1 MKGSTPPDRL
11 TPDHAMR
18 EGAMREGPPGDGTA
32 RAGSS
37 PEPDDDAG
45 PAASAQADAEA
56 CDSLRR
62 HRALATGLLV
72 GMAALTVGAHLLPP
86 GFWVDL
92 LRAAAAAG
100 LVGGLADWF
109 AVTALFRR
117 PLGLPIPHTA
127 IIPAQKERLGAA
139 LGRFVADHVFT
150 ETEVARLLARL
161 DLASALRGVLADPA
175 ATGPAGRAVAKAVPR
190 LLERVQDGVAGQWVV
205 RLLPSLTDGPT
216 ATRLLA
222 RALRTLVEG
231 GRHRDVFDLALR
243 ELRDVLGRKEKSL
256 HAEVEKRVRES
267 GGSVVGWV
275 AGAYVARRVVVAV
288 TEALDEALSGAEGEN
303 SLRAAFDEWVTRE
316 IDRLER
322 DPDRAAQIGE
332 ALRAAVRHGAV
343 AGWLDDAWHRLRWAA
358 ELDAARPDGRI
369 AAAAAAALGNAGQ
382 VLAEDPGARAGV
394 NAALEKLLLALLPRA
409 KARLSA
415 FIAEVVG
422 SWDTGTITE
431 RIELRVGRDLQYV
444 RMNGT
449 LVGFL
454 AGGAVFL
461 LLAALFG
468 GVRP

>member
-1 MKGSTPPDRL
+1 MQGSPASHRHPNGEQTPQFSWAGTENASDR
-11 TPDHAMR
+11 
-18 EGAMREGPPGDGTA
+18 
-32 RAGSS
+32 S
-37 PEPDDDAG
+37 P
-45 PAASAQADAEA
+45 SAEVALRV
-56 CDSLRR
+56 SLRR
-62 HRALATGLLV
+62 HRAVATALLA
-72 GMAALTVGAHLLPP
+72 GMAALTVGSHLLPS

-92 LRAAAAAG
+92 LRASAAAG

-127 IIPAQKERLGAA
+127 IIPRQKERLGAA

-150 ETEVARLLARL
+150 EAEVARLLARL
-161 DLASALRGVLADPA
+161 DLATVLRGVLADEDS
-175 ATGPAGRAVAKAVPR
+175 TGPASRAVAGAVPR
-190 LLERVQDGVAGQWVV
+190 LLERVQDGAAGRWLV
-205 RLLPSLTDGPT
+205 RILPRLADGPA

-222 RALRTLVEG
+222 RTLRALVEG

-243 ELRDVLGRKEKSL
+243 ELRDVLRSKERSL
-256 HAEVEKRVRES
+256 HAEIEKRVRES

-288 TEALDEALSGAEGEN
+288 NEALDEALSAEDGEN

-316 IDRLER
+316 IDRLEH
-322 DPDRAAQIGE
+322 DPDRARHIGE
-332 ALRAAVRHGAV
+332 ALRAAIRHGAV
-343 AGWLDDAWHRLRWAA
+343 AGWLDDAWHRVRWAA
-358 ELDAARPDGRI
+358 ELDATRPDGRI
-369 AAAAAAALGNAGQ
+369 AAAVRAAMINAGE
-382 VLAEDPGARAGV
+382 VLAEDPVARARV
-394 NAALEKLLLALLPRA
+394 NAVLETLVLALLPRA

-422 SWDTGTITE
+422 SWDTDTVTE

-461 LLAALFG
+461 LLGTFFGAAG
-468 GVRP
+468 R